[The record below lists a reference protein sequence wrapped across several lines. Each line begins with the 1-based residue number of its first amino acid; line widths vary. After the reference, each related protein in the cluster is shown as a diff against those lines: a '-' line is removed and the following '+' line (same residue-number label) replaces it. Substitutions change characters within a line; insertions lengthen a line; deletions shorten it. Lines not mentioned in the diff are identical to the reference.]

1 MGKVSREQAGYFIN
15 GVVFG
20 AILIGLIIVW
30 GHAPAFARVILTICL
45 VGILAQPWL
54 PEIDLRMKRFQPV
67 VSIMDYKK
75 DNLRITTYRGGRKE
89 TEYRNKIQ
97 KEGGE

>member
-30 GHAPAFARVILTICL
+30 GHAPAFVRIILTICL
-45 VGILAQPWL
+45 VGILALPWL
-54 PEIDLRMKRFQPV
+54 PEIDLR
-67 VSIMDYKK
+67 
-75 DNLRITTYRGGRKE
+75 KE
-89 TEYRNKIQ
+89 KIQ
-97 KEGGE
+97 KKGGE